1 MIFFCLQQQQQRF
14 PPVMHRSISSPTSY
28 VQIQGTGTVPSSV
41 GNMDQ
46 PIGLQQSLVSRDQNS
61 TASMTSSMSIPG
73 TPPPTGTM
81 VTSGSTAMSI
91 GGGTPTSAGGVVN
104 AMKGQGASTPAGG
117 TNSNSNAYLNR
128 EEVSN

>member
-1 MIFFCLQQQQQRF
+1 
-14 PPVMHRSISSPTSY
+14 MHRSVSSPTSY
-28 VQIQGTGTVPSSV
+28 TQIQGTGTITPSPV

-61 TASMTSSMSIPG
+61 IASMTSSTSIPG

-81 VTSGSTAMSI
+81 VTSGSAVSI
-91 GGGTPTSAGGVVN
+91 GGATPTSAGGVVN
-104 AMKGQGASTPAGG
+104 AMKGASTPAGG

-128 EEVSN
+128 EEVSVCHKKFFR